1 MADLD
6 ALIRLRRHRVEE
18 KQKVLA
24 DLFRQAEV
32 IEAEKKDLLDTLAR
46 EREIAETVDH
56 KDASVYFGL
65 YSDGVHKKIEG
76 LDKELLQMETRIQI
90 VQDDIREA
98 FADLKRVEIVNNN
111 RKAEERKKQA
121 AKESNTLDEMGIDA
135 YRRQQ
140 GEE

>member
-24 DLFRQAEV
+24 DLYRQAEI
-32 IEAEKKDLLDTLAR
+32 IEGQKQDLLDTLAR

-65 YSDGVHKKIEG
+65 YSDGVHKKVEG
-76 LDKELLQMETRIQI
+76 LDKDLLQLETRIQI

-98 FADLKRVEIVNNN
+98 FADLKRVEIVHKN
-111 RKAEERKKQA
+111 RQTEERKKQA
-121 AKESNTLDEMGIDA
+121 AKESLDLDEMGIDA

-140 GEE
+140 GED